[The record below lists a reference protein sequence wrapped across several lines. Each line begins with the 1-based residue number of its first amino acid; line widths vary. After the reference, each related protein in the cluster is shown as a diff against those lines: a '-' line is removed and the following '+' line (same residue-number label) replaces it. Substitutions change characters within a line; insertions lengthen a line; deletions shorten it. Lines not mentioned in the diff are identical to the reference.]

1 MIDRYLI
8 RYFLGIVDHGSF
20 SAAAA
25 QARVTQPTLSAGI
38 AKLEAL
44 LAQPLF
50 DRSGRRVR
58 LTEAGARFAT
68 HARRIEAE
76 FAAAERAVQATP
88 PHRLIRI
95 GVAPTVSTTTLGRAL
110 TAARVAAPDEL
121 IEIVEGRTSELQ
133 GKLDQGRIDA
143 LLGPGVARED
153 GDVQLFDEGYGVAM
167 AATHPLAHHASVTAE
182 ELAGETMIVRRQCEA
197 LPLVSR
203 FFTARGVRPFMAART
218 VSDDRAAAYVAAG
231 LGITVMPYSLAGPGV
246 AMVALTGFDLTRMV
260 GLRVPEAAR
269 ARLEPSAAWRA
280 MVAAMRGQVST
291 HRPET
296 RSSQPALG

>member
-8 RYFLGIVDHGSF
+8 RYCLGVVDQGSF

-25 QARVTQPTLSAGI
+25 SARVTQPTLSAGI

-44 LAQPLF
+44 LGQQLF

-58 LTEAGARFAT
+58 LTEAGTRFVD

-95 GVAPTVSTTTLGRAL
+95 GVAPTVSTIALGAAL
-110 TAARVAAPDEL
+110 AAARAAAPDER

-133 GKLDQGRIDA
+133 GKLDHGRIDA
-143 LLGPGVARED
+143 LLGPGVARDGED
-153 GDVQLFDEGYGVAM
+153 VWLFEEGYGVAM
-167 AATHPLAHHASVTAE
+167 AVAHPLAHRASVTAE
-182 ELAGETMIVRRQCEA
+182 DIAGETMIVRRQCEA

-218 VSDDRAAAYVAAG
+218 VSDDRAGAYVAAG
-231 LGITVMPYSLAGPGV
+231 LGITVMPYSLRAPGV
-246 AMVALTGFDLTRMV
+246 AMPALAGFELTRVV
-260 GLRVPEAAR
+260 GVRVPTAAR
-269 ARLEPSAAWRA
+269 ARLAPSGAWQA
-280 MVAAMRGQVST
+280 FVAGMGGGEQAHS
-291 HRPET
+291 
-296 RSSQPALG
+296 

>member
-8 RYFLGIVDHGSF
+8 RYCLGVVDQGSF

-25 QARVTQPTLSAGI
+25 SARVTQPTLSAGI

-44 LAQPLF
+44 LGQQLF

-58 LTEAGARFAT
+58 LTEAGTRFVD

-95 GVAPTVSTTTLGRAL
+95 GVAPTVSTIALGAAL
-110 TAARVAAPDEL
+110 AAARVAAPDER

-133 GKLDQGRIDA
+133 GKLDHGRIDA
-143 LLGPGVARED
+143 LLGPGVPRDAD
-153 GDVQLFDEGYGVAM
+153 DVRLFEEGYGVAM
-167 AATHPLAHHASVTAE
+167 AVTHPLAHRAGVTAE
-182 ELAGETMIVRRQCEA
+182 DIAGETMIVRRQCEA

-218 VSDDRAAAYVAAG
+218 VSDDRAGAYVAAG
-231 LGITVMPYSLAGPGV
+231 LGITVMPYSLRGPGV
-246 AMVALTGFDLTRMV
+246 AMPALAGT
-260 GLRVPEAAR
+260 
-269 ARLEPSAAWRA
+269 RLEPSGAWQA
-280 MVAAMRGQVST
+280 FVVGMSGGEQAHA
-291 HRPET
+291 
-296 RSSQPALG
+296 

>member
-1 MIDRYLI
+1 MTSMIDRYLI
-8 RYFLGIVDHGSF
+8 RYCLGVVDQGSF

-25 QARVTQPTLSAGI
+25 SARVTQPTLSAGI

-44 LAQPLF
+44 LGQQLF

-58 LTEAGARFAT
+58 LTEAGTRFVD

-95 GVAPTVSTTTLGRAL
+95 GVAPTVSTIALGAAL
-110 TAARVAAPDEL
+110 AAARAAAPDER

-133 GKLDQGRIDA
+133 GKLDHGRIDA
-143 LLGPGVARED
+143 LLGPGVARDGED
-153 GDVQLFDEGYGVAM
+153 VRLFEEGYGVAM
-167 AATHPLAHHASVTAE
+167 ATAHPLAHRASVTAE
-182 ELAGETMIVRRQCEA
+182 DIAGETMIVRRQCEA

-231 LGITVMPYSLAGPGV
+231 LGITVMPYSLRAPGV
-246 AMVALTGFDLTRMV
+246 AMPALAGFELTRVV
-260 GLRVPEAAR
+260 GVRVPAAAR
-269 ARLEPSAAWRA
+269 ARLAPSGAWQA
-280 MVAAMRGQVST
+280 FVAGMRHDTV
-291 HRPET
+291 
-296 RSSQPALG
+296 PA

>member
-8 RYFLGIVDHGSF
+8 RYVLGVVDHGSF

-44 LAQPLF
+44 LGQQLF

-58 LTEAGARFAT
+58 LTEAGARFVD

-95 GVAPTVSTTTLGRAL
+95 GVAPTVSTMKLGEAL
-110 TAARVAAPDEL
+110 AAARVAAPDER

-133 GKLDQGRIDA
+133 GKLDHGRIDA
-143 LLGPGVARED
+143 LLGPGVARD
-153 GDVQLFDEGYGVAM
+153 AINGGGDVRLFEEGYGVAM
-167 AATHPLAHHASVTAE
+167 ATTHPLAGSASVTAE
-182 ELAGETMIVRRQCEA
+182 GLAGETMIVRRHCEA

-218 VSDDRAAAYVAAG
+218 LSDDRAGAYVAAG
-231 LGITVMPYSLAGPGV
+231 LGITVMPYSLRTPGV
-246 AMVALTGFDLTRMV
+246 AMPALAGFDLTRV
-260 GLRVPEAAR
+260 VALRVPAAAR
-269 ARLEPSAAWRA
+269 ARLEPSGAWRA
-280 MVAAMRGQVST
+280 FVAA
-291 HRPET
+291 
-296 RSSQPALG
+296 LK

>member
-1 MIDRYLI
+1 MASMIDRYLI
-8 RYFLGIVDHGSF
+8 RYCLGVVDQGSF

-25 QARVTQPTLSAGI
+25 SARVTQPTLSAGI

-44 LAQPLF
+44 LGQQLF

-58 LTEAGARFAT
+58 LTEAGTRFVD

-95 GVAPTVSTTTLGRAL
+95 GVAPTVSTIALGAAL
-110 TAARVAAPDEL
+110 AAARAAAPDER

-133 GKLDQGRIDA
+133 GKLDHGRIDA
-143 LLGPGVARED
+143 LLGPGVARDGED
-153 GDVQLFDEGYGVAM
+153 VWLFEEGYGVAM
-167 AATHPLAHHASVTAE
+167 AVAHPLAHRASVTAE
-182 ELAGETMIVRRQCEA
+182 DIAGETMIVRRQCEA

-218 VSDDRAAAYVAAG
+218 VSDDRAGAYVAAG
-231 LGITVMPYSLAGPGV
+231 LGITVMPYSLRAPGV
-246 AMVALTGFDLTRMV
+246 AMPALAGFELTRVV
-260 GLRVPEAAR
+260 GVRVPTAAR
-269 ARLEPSAAWRA
+269 ARL
-280 MVAAMRGQVST
+280 
-291 HRPET
+291 
-296 RSSQPALG
+296 AL

>member
-8 RYFLGIVDHGSF
+8 RYCLGVVDQGSF

-25 QARVTQPTLSAGI
+25 SARVTQPTLSAGI

-44 LAQPLF
+44 LGQQLF

-58 LTEAGARFAT
+58 LTEAGTRFVD

-95 GVAPTVSTTTLGRAL
+95 GVAPTVSTIALGAAL
-110 TAARVAAPDEL
+110 AAARAAAPDER

-133 GKLDQGRIDA
+133 GKLDHGRIDA
-143 LLGPGVARED
+143 LLGPGVARDGED
-153 GDVQLFDEGYGVAM
+153 VWLFEEGYGVAM
-167 AATHPLAHHASVTAE
+167 AVAHPLAHRASVTAE
-182 ELAGETMIVRRQCEA
+182 DIAGETMIVRRQCEA

-218 VSDDRAAAYVAAG
+218 VSDDRASAYVAAG
-231 LGITVMPYSLAGPGV
+231 LGITVMPYSLRAPGV
-246 AMVALTGFDLTRMV
+246 AMPALAGFELTRVV
-260 GLRVPEAAR
+260 GVRVPTAAR
-269 ARLEPSAAWRA
+269 ARLAPSGAWQA
-280 MVAAMRGQVST
+280 FVAGMGGGEQAHS
-291 HRPET
+291 
-296 RSSQPALG
+296 

>member
-8 RYFLGIVDHGSF
+8 RYCLGVVDQGSF

-25 QARVTQPTLSAGI
+25 SARVTQPTLSAGI

-44 LAQPLF
+44 LGQHLF

-58 LTEAGARFAT
+58 LTEAGTRFVD

-95 GVAPTVSTTTLGRAL
+95 GVAPTVSTIALGAAL
-110 TAARVAAPDEL
+110 AAARAAAPDER

-133 GKLDQGRIDA
+133 GKLDHGRIDA
-143 LLGPGVARED
+143 LLGPGVARDGED
-153 GDVQLFDEGYGVAM
+153 VWLFEEGYGVAR
-167 AATHPLAHHASVTAE
+167 AVAHPLAHRASVTAE
-182 ELAGETMIVRRQCEA
+182 DIAGETMIVRRQCEA

-218 VSDDRAAAYVAAG
+218 LSDDRAAAYVAAG
-231 LGITVMPYSLAGPGV
+231 LGITVMPYSLRARGV
-246 AMVALTGFDLTRMV
+246 AMPALAGFELTRVV
-260 GLRVPEAAR
+260 GVRVPAAAR
-269 ARLEPSAAWRA
+269 ARLAPSGAWQA
-280 MVAAMRGQVST
+280 FVAGMG
-291 HRPET
+291 
-296 RSSQPALG
+296 G